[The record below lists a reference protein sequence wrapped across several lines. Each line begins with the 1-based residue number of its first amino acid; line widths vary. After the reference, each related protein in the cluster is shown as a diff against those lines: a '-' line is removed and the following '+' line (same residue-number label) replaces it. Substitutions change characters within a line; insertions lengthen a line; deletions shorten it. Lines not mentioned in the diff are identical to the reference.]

1 MIIGVIKT
9 ISFMI
14 TSSQN
19 PKIQQVRG
27 LLQRRKERKKSGLFA
42 AEGVRLV
49 EEGLK
54 AGWKPLLT
62 FFSENISER
71 GLNIISRLESEGD
84 FVEEISQTLMDDLSD
99 TETAQG
105 ILSVF
110 SSESTGFPQTAD
122 FLLILDNLRDPGN
135 LGTILRSAAAAG
147 VQGIILTPG
156 TTDAFAPKVVRAGM
170 GAHFYIPIRNMD
182 WDEISRFTKDTCNP
196 PLKLFASNV
205 YEGKCLWEENLR
217 QPCALIIGS
226 EAEGVSS
233 ETLQITDSSIHI
245 PMPGKSESL
254 NAATAASILIF
265 EVIRQRSL

>member
-1 MIIGVIKT
+1 
-9 ISFMI
+9 MI

-27 LLQRRKERKKSGLFA
+27 LLQRRKERKKSGLFV

-49 EEGLK
+49 EEGVK
-54 AGWKPLLT
+54 AGWKPQIT

-71 GLNIISRLESEGD
+71 GLEIVKRLSSEGL
-84 FVEEISQTLMDDLSD
+84 FVEEISQNLMDELSD

-105 ILSVF
+105 ILAVF
-110 SSESTGFPQTAD
+110 PNERSDFPKKPD

-156 TTDAFAPKVVRAGM
+156 TTDAYSPKVIRSGM
-170 GAHFYIPIRNMD
+170 GAHFYIPIRSMNHE
-182 WDEISRFTKDTCNP
+182 EIIQLTKKDNKP
-196 PLKLFASNV
+196 PIQLFGSNV
-205 YEGKCLWEENLR
+205 HEGKCFWEEDFR
-217 QPCALIIGS
+217 QPTALIIGS
-226 EAEGVSS
+226 EAEGVS
-233 ETLQITDSSIHI
+233 EKLLQATDGSIHI